1 MFYDFAIAVTAGTEA
16 TNPKTQELKLARGII
31 HRVEVEFRQGTDF
44 RVGVRL
50 NHEGSQLYPTNRDG
64 DFKAD
69 GRAIVF
75 DDHFPIDRAPYKLK
89 FIGYSP
95 TASYD
100 HTIYVRIG
108 VLEAELF
115 QPLSGLT
122 GMLKKLLAMFGV
134 G

>member
-1 MFYDFAIAVTAGTEA
+1 MFYEFAVQVPAGTAIA
-16 TNPKTQELKLARGII
+16 NPTTQELKLARGVI
-31 HRVEVEFRQGTDF
+31 HRVEVEFRSGTDF

-50 NHEGSQLYPTNRDG
+50 YHEGSQLYPTNRDG

-69 GRAIVF
+69 GRAIIF
-75 DDHFPIDRAPYKLK
+75 DDHFPLDRAPFKLK

-100 HTIYVRIG
+100 HTIYIRIG

-122 GMLKKLLAMFGV
+122 SMLKKLLAMFGV
-134 G
+134 K